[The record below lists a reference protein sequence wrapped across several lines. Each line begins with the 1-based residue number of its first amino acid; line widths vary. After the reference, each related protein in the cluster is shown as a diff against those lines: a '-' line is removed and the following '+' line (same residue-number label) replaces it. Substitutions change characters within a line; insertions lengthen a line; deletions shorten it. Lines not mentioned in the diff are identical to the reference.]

1 MLFKEVMAIYTEN
14 HMIPANTLC
23 GYSAELYVVKVSYT
37 LGFSYSWTL
46 KV

>member
-1 MLFKEVMAIYTEN
+1 MLFKEVIAIYTEN

-23 GYSAELYVVKVSYT
+23 GYSAELYVVNVSYT
-37 LGFSYSWTL
+37 LGSSYIWAL